1 MLFPMTS
8 LSAFTVAHG
17 GTQPIQMATRRCRSR
32 LIQFPCATLRSM
44 PRRVSQGGR
53 PSKGARIAM
62 ISRVAPAVAE
72 AVRNEAERLD
82 LSYND
87 LIANILADR
96 YGLPPVSKPA
106 ESDQMKLTA

>member
-1 MLFPMTS
+1 
-8 LSAFTVAHG
+8 
-17 GTQPIQMATRRCRSR
+17 
-32 LIQFPCATLRSM
+32 
-44 PRRVSQGGR
+44 
-53 PSKGARIAM
+53 M

-96 YGLPPVSKPA
+96 YGLPPVPNPA